1 MTVSITKTHF
11 LIVGGGIAG
20 VSAAEAIHKAAPSAD
35 ITLIS
40 EEPSLPYFRMSL
52 TRYLAG
58 EINRDQLDLHKEGWY
73 LENHVNIAV
82 SARVKDIDSNQKL
95 VTLNDGRIFQ
105 YEKLILA
112 NGASPF
118 VPPIPGKDLEG
129 VMTLRSLEDAER
141 IIQIFDHPANVVCIG
156 GGLLGLEIAGAIA
169 KHGLKVT
176 VLEALDWLLPRQ
188 LGQEAAEL
196 LRRQIET
203 MGISVIVP
211 AKTSALVGEGK
222 VEGVEITGNTSEAE
236 PVVCIPAELV
246 LISAGV
252 RPNLDLAKMAGVEV
266 GRGVLVNEH
275 MQTSNPD
282 IYAAGDVC
290 EFHGICYGLWVPAK
304 KQGEVAGRH
313 AAGQPA
319 DFAGDPPSAKLKVLG
334 IDLFSIGQFAPTEE
348 GDKLVAAR
356 QDDTYISLL
365 FRNGILI
372 GANLLGETGL
382 DSKVKKAIEAKTDFS
397 SVLKDSVTLEEV
409 VTHLP

>member
-319 DFAGDPPSAKLKVLG
+319 DFTGDPPSAKLKVLG

-397 SVLKDSVTLEEV
+397 SVLKDLVTLEEV